1 MNHRIKVVTAVL
13 VLSGCFFFSSC
24 KSQDTATLGLTNPF
38 FAMDTGT
45 KDDKHRT
52 AKTQA
57 EMLKE
62 LGYAGIGY
70 TGVNGIPEMLEELDK
85 NGLEMFTVYVGVCID
100 PDKQKYNSQLKEAI
114 RQLKD
119 RDTIIWLTIESK
131 KYSISSP
138 QGDPAAV
145 EIIWEIA
152 DMAEEL
158 GLRVALYPHINTW
171 LERVEDAVRVA
182 KKVNRKNV
190 GVTFNLC
197 HWLRVDNEK
206 NMKPLLET
214 AIPYLFLVTINGA
227 DSGGENWKQLIQTL
241 DRGSFDTYQFLKT
254 LKDLGYT
261 GPIGLQGWGIG
272 GDVHDNL
279 KLSMNAWCKLSERI
293 AVDKN

>member
-1 MNHRIKVVTAVL
+1 MNHRIQVVTPVL
-13 VLSGCFFFSSC
+13 VLVGCFFFSSC
-24 KSQDTATLGLTNPF
+24 KSQDTATPGLTNPF

-152 DMAEEL
+152 DMAEES

-182 KKVNRKNV
+182 KKVNRKNA

-197 HWLRVDNEK
+197 HWLRVDDEK

-214 AIPYLFLVTINGA
+214 AIAYLFVVTINGA
-227 DSGGENWKQLIQTL
+227 DSSSENWKQLIQTL

-261 GPIGLQGWGIG
+261 SPIGLQGWGIG
-272 GDVHDNL
+272 GDVHENL
-279 KLSMNAWCKLSERI
+279 
-293 AVDKN
+293 